1 MSSRI
6 VSLFFSSAVSRVPLS
21 RRMGDTWVAVDKVG
35 VGGNVRDLVLTFA
48 WRKEDT
54 LCIPSSLS
62 FSFSFSRSN
71 RFHSDSVH
79 DMAIRTDRASFV
91 SWIGI
96 GNFAQS
102 RIPFGTR

>member
-6 VSLFFSSAVSRVPLS
+6 VSLFFSSAVSRSSRVPLS
-21 RRMGDTWVAVDKVG
+21 RRMGDTWVAVDRVG
-35 VGGNVRDLVLTFA
+35 VGGNIRDLVLTFA
-48 WRKEDT
+48 WRKEEFT
-54 LCIPSSLS
+54 LCIP
-62 FSFSFSRSN
+62 FSRSN

-79 DMAIRTDRASFV
+79 DVAIRTDRASFV